1 MMLDDEHGVAE
12 INQALENIEKKIHFD
27 AAEAVALA
35 GFAAAAFYVEAEP
48 AGAIAALTRFRKHGK
63 EIADRS
69 EHTGI
74 SRRVRSRRATDR
86 RLIDLDDFV
95 DLVGTDDFAMRGGR
109 FGGAIEFLRER
120 TVKNVV
126 DERGFAG
133 AGDAGHYSKQP
144 ERKSDIDFFQIV
156 GGRAKNLDGLPVGA
170 TAFFGHSNFRRAA

>member
-1 MMLDDEHGVAE
+1 MAFVAHGERFRIVAASTAHFAHHV
-12 INQALENIEKKIHFD
+12 NVGKKIHFD
-27 AAEAVALA
+27 AAEAFARA

-74 SRRVRSRRATDR
+74 SRRVRSRRANDR
-86 RLIDLDDFV
+86 RLIDLDHFV
-95 DLVGTDDFAMRGGR
+95 DLIGTDDFAMRGGR

-126 DERGFAG
+126 DERGFAE
-133 AGDAGHYSKQP
+133 AETPVTTVSSP
-144 ERKSDIDFFQIV
+144 S
-156 GGRAKNLDGLPVGA
+156 GRV
-170 TAFFGHSNFRRAA
+170 TSTSFRL

>member
-1 MMLDDEHGVAE
+1 MAFVAHGERFRIVAAPTAHFAHHV
-12 INQALENIEKKIHFD
+12 NVGKKIHFD

-74 SRRVRSRRATDR
+74 SRRVRSRCATDR
-86 RLIDLDDFV
+86 RLFDLDDFV
-95 DLVGTDDFAMRGGR
+95 GLVGSDDFTMRGGR

-120 TVKNVV
+120 AIENVV
-126 DERGFAG
+126 VKRGFPG
-133 AGDAGHYSKQP
+133 AGDAGYDCEQS
-144 ERKSDIDFFQIV
+144 
-156 GGRAKNLDGLPVGA
+156 
-170 TAFFGHSNFRRAA
+170 